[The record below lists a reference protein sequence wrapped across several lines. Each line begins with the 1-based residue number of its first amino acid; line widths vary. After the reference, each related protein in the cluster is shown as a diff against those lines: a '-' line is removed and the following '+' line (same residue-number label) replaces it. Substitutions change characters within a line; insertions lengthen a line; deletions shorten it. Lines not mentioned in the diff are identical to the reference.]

1 MLYVLLTVVAVVAFG
16 AAWAARRHVAAAA
29 WNRELEAAF
38 AVAERRE
45 LPTRPVL

>member
-1 MLYVLLTVVAVVAFG
+1 MVVFATV
-16 AAWAARRHVAAAA
+16 WAARRRVATAA
-29 WNRELEAAF
+29 WNRELDAAF